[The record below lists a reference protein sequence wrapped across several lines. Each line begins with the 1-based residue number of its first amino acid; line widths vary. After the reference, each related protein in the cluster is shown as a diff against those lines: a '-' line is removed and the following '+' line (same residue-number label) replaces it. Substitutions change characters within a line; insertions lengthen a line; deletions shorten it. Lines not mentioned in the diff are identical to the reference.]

1 MPSTIETT
9 ESIERLLEQ
18 IERSTGQT
26 PEADAKRAS
35 WRYEWVV
42 PATVELA
49 DSPESL
55 FVTIQSISAQG
66 LGFCSPRTFEPGCK
80 LIITIETD
88 EGDDLLR
95 IPATV
100 IHSRESIG
108 MPIVG
113 VSFDLD

>member
-1 MPSTIETT
+1 MPSTIEMAK
-9 ESIERLLEQ
+9 SIERLLEQ
-18 IERSTGQT
+18 IEHSTGQT

-35 WRYEWVV
+35 WRYEWVA
-42 PATVELA
+42 PATVELV
-49 DSPESL
+49 DSTEPL

-88 EGDDLLR
+88 EGDLR

-100 IHSRESIG
+100 IHSRNSVG